1 MYAIVEISGK
11 QYKVAENS
19 VIDVDKMEVTDKQV
33 NFDKILLLVSGEE
46 IKVGAPTVPNVKI
59 TAEVLDPK
67 VKGDKVV
74 VFKWKR
80 RKNMRRKKGHRQQFT
95 KIRIQKIEG

>member
-1 MYAIVEISGK
+1 MYAIVEIAGK

-59 TAEVLDPK
+59 TAEIINPK
-67 VKGDKVV
+67 VKGDKIV

-95 KIRIQKIEG
+95 KLKIQKIEG

>member
-1 MYAIVEISGK
+1 MYAIVEIAGK
-11 QYKVAENS
+11 QYKVSENS
-19 VIDVDKMEVTDKQV
+19 VIDVDKLEVTDKQV
-33 NFDKILLLVSGEE
+33 NFDKILLLVNGEE
-46 IKVGAPTVPNVKI
+46 IKVGAPTVQNVKI
-59 TAEVLDPK
+59 TAEIINPK

-95 KIRIQKIEG
+95 KLKIQKIEG

>member
-1 MYAIVEISGK
+1 MYAIVEIAGK

-19 VIDVDKMEVTDKQV
+19 VIDVDKMEITDKQV

-59 TAEVLDPK
+59 TAEIVNPK

-95 KIRIQKIEG
+95 KIKIQKIEG